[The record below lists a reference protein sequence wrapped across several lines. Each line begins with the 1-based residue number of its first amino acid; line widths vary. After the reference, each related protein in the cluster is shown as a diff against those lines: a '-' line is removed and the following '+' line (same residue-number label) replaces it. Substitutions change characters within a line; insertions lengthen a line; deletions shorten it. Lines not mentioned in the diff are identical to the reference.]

1 MGRSG
6 PGRQDQAGVRL
17 IRSRGGYLR
26 EFASTVFPGRRYR
39 YLSNI
44 QFRGLPPQA
53 ESFHQQLQGAC
64 FQLFGILS
72 ELPVEARIVIRVHA
86 ALEGF
91 VSSDRSKNRAAIVTV
106 RRKQQQGRTAR
117 PTIGQ

>member
-1 MGRSG
+1 
-6 PGRQDQAGVRL
+6 VRL

-86 ALEGF
+86 ALESF